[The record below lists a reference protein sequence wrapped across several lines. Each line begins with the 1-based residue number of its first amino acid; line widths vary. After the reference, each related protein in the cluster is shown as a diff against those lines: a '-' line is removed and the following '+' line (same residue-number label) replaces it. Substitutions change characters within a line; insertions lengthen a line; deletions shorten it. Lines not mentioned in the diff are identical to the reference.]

1 LDYLAEIGVRAPA
14 LGSNSVSV
22 QLNFLR
28 HGAGVGVVHDFAL
41 PAAPDLCRILPDQ
54 VHLTR
59 AFWLIRHADDGRVLR
74 LNRFADQLIREARA
88 EMARLEASV
97 RPTA

>member
-1 LDYLAEIGVRAPA
+1 AEIGIAAPTLA
-14 LGSNSVSV
+14 SNSVSV

-41 PAAPDLCRILPDQ
+41 PAAPELVRIIPEQ
-54 VHLTR
+54 ISLTR

-74 LNRFADQLIREARA
+74 LNRFAEQLISAVRQ
-88 EMARLEASV
+88 EMQRLEAL
-97 RPTA
+97 P